1 MLEAVLFVTL
11 RCVGCARGAGTATGM
26 ATGAAAVDGVATG
39 MTGMTG
45 ISESSDPPMGVT
57 ATGNAVVTGIVAAG
71 ADGTICTAVSGGN
84 AVLCAVPPQPMAATR
99 PNIADVDMPAVRI
112 FHA

>member
-1 MLEAVLFVTL
+1 MTT
-11 RCVGCARGAGTATGM
+11 GTAVVGGTVAGITGI
-26 ATGAAAVDGVATG
+26 TGAAV
-39 MTGMTG
+39 
-45 ISESSDPPMGVT
+45 GVT
-57 ATGNAVVTGIVAAG
+57 PAVGTVVTGVVVTGIVATGIVATG

-99 PNIADVDMPAVRI
+99 PNIADVDMPAVRT